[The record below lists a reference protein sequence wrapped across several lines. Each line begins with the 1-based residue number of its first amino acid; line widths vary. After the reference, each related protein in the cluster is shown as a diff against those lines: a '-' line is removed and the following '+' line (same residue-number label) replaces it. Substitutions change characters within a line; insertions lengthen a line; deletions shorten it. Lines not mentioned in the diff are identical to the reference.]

1 MLRLFAAMLLAAVAA
16 HAQWQAAGPFGGA
29 AEVVRADPNRS
40 GTVLAA
46 TRDGLLYR
54 STDSGASWAHLAF
67 PAELS
72 GTLHVLEID
81 RRRTGVWYAGI
92 ESDIAWHSGLY
103 RTVDGGASWTLLAGL
118 KGKAVWSL
126 AIWDINAQVMAVGAA
141 DGIFLSR
148 DGGENWRRISPQEN
162 AELRPVVALAFDPVH
177 SEVLYAGTTHLPWR
191 TVDGGATWQS
201 IHDGMLD
208 DSDVFSISVNPSRP
222 PVVYASACSGAYRS
236 ITAGKQW
243 TRMATPVGAFR
254 TYLVTL
260 DPRRPDTVF
269 AATTAG
275 LLKSSNAGVAF
286 HKVSDASVKSIAF
299 DPSRPG
305 WMYFASSTAGMMV
318 STDGGETLR
327 ESNRGFAN
335 RTVTGI
341 SGAGGLLYVSTA
353 YDTGAGG
360 LYVSTDLGAHLLPAG
375 GAGLTGLQNVLL
387 TAAMPSRPRVVF
399 AAAYHGLW
407 KSSDAGRSWEEV
419 AAPGNGSVTALAAV
433 EGEAADKPDSLLA
446 GTSDGLFLSVDDGG
460 TWTQAIAKQTAAA
473 RVRLVQASAGS
484 GVAAVTDSGV
494 FASFD
499 AGRTFAACG
508 TPALG
513 IQWYGV
519 AVRNAAAP
527 TVLAASSHGLFRS
540 TDGCRTW
547 SLMDTGSLDAGTVS
561 AVIAHPQNPAEFFAV
576 QGGVV
581 WRSTDGGV
589 AWRRLNDTG
598 RDGSYPAALLI
609 LPAAPDRLFAWF
621 PRRGVLYT
629 ASVQ

>member
-1 MLRLFAAMLLAAVAA
+1 MLRLLVTMLLAVGA
-16 HAQWQAAGPFGGA
+16 HAQWHPVGPFGGA
-29 AEVVRADPNRS
+29 AEVVRADPNHY

-54 STDSGASWAHLAF
+54 STDSGASWTHLAF

-81 RRRTGVWYAGI
+81 RRRPGVWYVGI
-92 ESDIAWHSGLY
+92 ESDIAWNSGLY
-103 RTVDGGASWTLLAGL
+103 RTVDGGASWTLLPGL
-118 KGKAVWSL
+118 KGKAIWSL
-126 AIWDINAQVMAVGAA
+126 AIWEINAQVMAAGAA

-162 AELRPVVALAFDPVH
+162 AELSPVVALAFDPVH

-191 TVDGGATWQS
+191 TIDGGVTWQS

-222 PVVYASACSGAYRS
+222 PIVYASACSGAYRS
-236 ITAGKQW
+236 ITAGRQW
-243 TRMATPVGAFR
+243 TRLATPVGAFR

-269 AATTAG
+269 AATSAG
-275 LLKSSNAGVAF
+275 LLKSSNSGAAF
-286 HKVSDASVKSIAF
+286 HKVSGASVKSIAF
-299 DPSRPG
+299 DAARPG
-305 WMYFASSTAGMMV
+305 WVYFASTTAGLMV

-375 GAGLTGLQNVLL
+375 GAGLTGHQNLLL
-387 TAAMPSRPRVVF
+387 TAAMPSRPRMVF
-399 AAAYHGLW
+399 AAAYQGLW
-407 KSSDAGRSWEEV
+407 KSSDSGRSWAEV

-433 EGEAADKPDSLLA
+433 GGKAAGQPDSLLA
-446 GTSDGLFLSVDDGG
+446 GTSSGLFLSLDDGA
-460 TWTQAIAKQTAAA
+460 TWTRALAKETAAAA
-473 RVRLVQASAGS
+473 RVRLLQASADS
-484 GVAAVTDSGV
+484 GVAAVTDSGA

-508 TPALG
+508 TPAPG
-513 IQWYGV
+513 IQWYSL
-519 AVRNAAAP
+519 AVRNSGAP

-547 SLMDTGSLDAGTVS
+547 SLMATGSLDAGTVS

-576 QGGVV
+576 QRGVV
-581 WRSTDGGV
+581 WRSIDGGLV
-589 AWRRLNDTG
+589 WRPLNDTG

-621 PRRGVLYT
+621 PRRGVLY
-629 ASVQ
+629 AAFGQ